1 MLKSMFRL
9 TAIVAF
15 SFLISSCNKL
25 EANEI
30 KSDIN
35 QWMLDLVTPN
45 KTTLEK
51 VDNGFSISGSI
62 KNSPEHLLILWELT
76 PSKLVFIDSCRT
88 DKAGKFK
95 LTGNTKEQIFC
106 QLQMGPQSSVYL
118 ALDNKSKLSINLSL
132 VGSFV
137 DYTIEG
143 NELEDSKI
151 LKTLINMN
159 QSFSKEVSALER
171 TAQGLTQNEEGAK
184 KAEEL
189 RYQYAKLMQE
199 RDDFVKNTALNQ
211 TKGFIP
217 YFAISYGAIQ
227 SPDYKLMQ
235 HAVNCAK
242 AADPNSK
249 YTQEIENKFTKEAS
263 LMDGAVAPDIQ
274 LKSPE
279 GNIIKLSSLKGKV
292 VLIDFWASWCGPCR
306 RENPNVRRVYQRF
319 KDKGFE
325 IYGVSLDNDAS
336 RWKGAIAADQLEW
349 LHVSDLMGWQSSA
362 AQLYQVHSI
371 PQTILLDREGRIIAK
386 GLRGEQLE
394 EKLAELLEKTTT
406 N

>member
-1 MLKSMFRL
+1 MLKSVFRL

-15 SFLISSCNKL
+15 TLVVSSCNKL

-35 QWMLDLVTPN
+35 EWMLDLVTPN

-51 VDNGFSISGSI
+51 VDNGFSITGSI

-76 PSKLVFIDSCRT
+76 PAKLVFIDSCRT
-88 DKAGKFK
+88 DKSGRFK
-95 LTGNTKEQIFC
+95 LTGNTKEQIFY
-106 QLQMGPQSSVYL
+106 QLQMGPQSNVYL

-159 QSFSKEVSALER
+159 QSFSKEVAALER

-227 SPDYKLMQ
+227 APDYKLMQ

-249 YTQEIENKFTKEAS
+249 YTKEIENKFTKEAS
-263 LMDGAVAPDIQ
+263 LMEGAIAPDIQ
-274 LKSPE
+274 LKSPD
-279 GNIIKLSSLKGKV
+279 GNIIKLSSLRGKV

-306 RENPNVRRVYQRF
+306 RENPNVKRVYHRF
-319 KDKGFE
+319 KEKGFE

-336 RWKGAIAADQLEW
+336 RWKGAIAADQLGW

-371 PQTILLDREGRIIAK
+371 PQTVLLDKDGRIIAK

-394 EKLAELLEKTTT
+394 EKLAQLLEKTTT

>member
-1 MLKSMFRL
+1 
-9 TAIVAF
+9 
-15 SFLISSCNKL
+15 
-25 EANEI
+25 
-30 KSDIN
+30 
-35 QWMLDLVTPN
+35 
-45 KTTLEK
+45 
-51 VDNGFSISGSI
+51 
-62 KNSPEHLLILWELT
+62 
-76 PSKLVFIDSCRT
+76 
-88 DKAGKFK
+88 
-95 LTGNTKEQIFC
+95 
-106 QLQMGPQSSVYL
+106 MGPQSSVYL

-159 QSFSKEVSALER
+159 QSFAKEVAALER

>member
-1 MLKSMFRL
+1 
-9 TAIVAF
+9 
-15 SFLISSCNKL
+15 
-25 EANEI
+25 
-30 KSDIN
+30 
-35 QWMLDLVTPN
+35 
-45 KTTLEK
+45 
-51 VDNGFSISGSI
+51 
-62 KNSPEHLLILWELT
+62 
-76 PSKLVFIDSCRT
+76 
-88 DKAGKFK
+88 
-95 LTGNTKEQIFC
+95 
-106 QLQMGPQSSVYL
+106 
-118 ALDNKSKLSINLSL
+118 
-132 VGSFV
+132 
-137 DYTIEG
+137 
-143 NELEDSKI
+143 
-151 LKTLINMN
+151 
-159 QSFSKEVSALER
+159 
-171 TAQGLTQNEEGAK
+171 
-184 KAEEL
+184 
-189 RYQYAKLMQE
+189 
-199 RDDFVKNTALNQ
+199 
-211 TKGFIP
+211 
-217 YFAISYGAIQ
+217 
-227 SPDYKLMQ
+227 MQ

-279 GNIIKLSSLKGKV
+279 GNIIKLSSLKGKI